1 LKKEAD
7 LLSKNLKSLE
17 ENRKKIQ
24 ISYEDEKAVLGK
36 IIDELNAANVIR
48 QQAYKN
54 WSDLR
59 AEPTKRVRSFL
70 YSREACSVI
79 FLC

>member
-59 AEPTKRVRSFL
+59 TEPTKKVRSFL
-70 YSREACSVI
+70 YLQEACSVI